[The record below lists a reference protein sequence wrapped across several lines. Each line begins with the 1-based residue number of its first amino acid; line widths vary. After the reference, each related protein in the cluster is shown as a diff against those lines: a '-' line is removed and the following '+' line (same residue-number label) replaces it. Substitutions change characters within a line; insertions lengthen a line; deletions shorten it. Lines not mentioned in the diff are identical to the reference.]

1 VSDIAPEMGIPSE
14 VAAGVWSITL
24 PMRDSYTTSVN
35 VYLVRDADG
44 YVLIDT
50 GLAIDESKE
59 ALHAGLTALGTTAD
73 AIHTVIATHGHHD
86 HCGLAAY
93 LKAAHGA
100 RVWMHESDW
109 AYIRLRYADPEGFRD
124 MQRGWL
130 QRYGMP
136 ADVVGRSTA
145 SLGQGTQSISIA
157 EPDRSLTG
165 GETLDVGDYR
175 LEIQWTPGHTPGHV
189 CLIEPQKQLLFSGD
203 HILPRVNSNVSLQP
217 YSPANPMPGYLAS
230 LKQIAETPLQLT
242 MPGHGHLMPSVSE
255 RARMIAQHQLDRR
268 EKLLTMVTDE
278 PLSPY
283 DLAAF
288 IWSDS
293 KPNNWD
299 GFPDFLRRNAVGTL
313 IAHLEQLADEG
324 LVRRVEDGTVRFARK
339 A

>member
-1 VSDIAPEMGIPSE
+1 MGIPSE

-35 VYLVRDADG
+35 LYLVRDADG

-109 AYIRLRYADPEGFRD
+109 AYIRLRYADPERFRD

-136 ADVVGRSTA
+136 ADLVGRSTA
-145 SLGQGTQSISIA
+145 SLGQGTQSISIV

-165 GETLDVGDYR
+165 GETLDVG
-175 LEIQWTPGHTPGHV
+175 G
-189 CLIEPQKQLLFSGD
+189 
-203 HILPRVNSNVSLQP
+203 
-217 YSPANPMPGYLAS
+217 
-230 LKQIAETPLQLT
+230 
-242 MPGHGHLMPSVSE
+242 
-255 RARMIAQHQLDRR
+255 
-268 EKLLTMVTDE
+268 
-278 PLSPY
+278 
-283 DLAAF
+283 
-288 IWSDS
+288 
-293 KPNNWD
+293 
-299 GFPDFLRRNAVGTL
+299 
-313 IAHLEQLADEG
+313 
-324 LVRRVEDGTVRFARK
+324 
-339 A
+339 